1 MYGHTLGTPCLRRFR
16 DTRRLPNNGPIF
28 LFPAFGLFARNSR
41 YYLERPA
48 LLKLVGALERYELD
62 FCESG
67 AAGGDRHFGGFWRMR
82 SAKGLEAYMN
92 ADPDREVIVFTEAIR
107 VPIRERA
114 AFLERVCAGDENLRL
129 KVEALLRAH
138 DRLGDF
144 LEEPP
149 TGRPPG
155 ETD

>member
-1 MYGHTLGTPCLRRFR
+1 
-16 DTRRLPNNGPIF
+16 

-48 LLKLVGALERYELD
+48 FLKLVGALERYELD

-82 SAKGLEAYMN
+82 SAKGLEASMN
-92 ADPDREVIVFTEAIR
+92 GDPDPEVIVFTEAIR

-138 DRLGDF
+138 EHVGRF

-149 TGRPPG
+149 AGASEDEHEPLS
-155 ETD
+155 